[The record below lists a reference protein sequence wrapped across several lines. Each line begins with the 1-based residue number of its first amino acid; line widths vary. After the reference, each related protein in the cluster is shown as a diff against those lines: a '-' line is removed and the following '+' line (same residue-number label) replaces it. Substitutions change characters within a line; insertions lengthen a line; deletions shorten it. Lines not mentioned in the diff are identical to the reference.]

1 MNALTIAIGADHG
14 GIELKAQ
21 LLAALRTAG
30 HAVTDFG
37 THGTDSVD
45 YPDFARPVADA
56 VASGVVDFGVLV
68 CGSGIGMAIAA
79 NRNPGIRATVL
90 HNSTE
95 ARLTRAHNNANIAC
109 FGGRTLG
116 VEVALDALA
125 AFLATPY
132 EGGRHDRR
140 IAKIEKV
147 LP

>member
-1 MNALTIAIGADHG
+1 M
-14 GIELKAQ
+14 KSQ
-21 LLAALRTAG
+21 LLAAMRAAG
-30 HAVTDFG
+30 HVVTDFG

-45 YPDFARPVADA
+45 YPDFAQPVADA
-56 VASGVVDFGVLV
+56 VTSGAADFGVLV

-116 VEVALDALA
+116 VEVALDALTT
-125 AFLATPY
+125 FLATSY

-140 IAKIEKV
+140 IAKIERV
-147 LP
+147 LT